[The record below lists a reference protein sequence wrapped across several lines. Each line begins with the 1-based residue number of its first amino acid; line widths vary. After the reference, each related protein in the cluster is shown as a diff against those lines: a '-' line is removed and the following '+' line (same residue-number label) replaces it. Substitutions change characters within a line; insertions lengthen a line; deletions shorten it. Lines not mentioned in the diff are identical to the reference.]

1 MPWYVYK
8 DRKIIAK
15 CYYEPS
21 LEDIS
26 SRGEQKVFL
35 EEDVDILDYEVV
47 GGKLVK
53 TEEAKKKEQLDRVY
67 QEKSKVDGLI
77 DHHIRKKLIKKI
89 LDEGLADDELKEL
102 VKKREQ
108 LAQEEDRLAK
118 ELGYKGEDARMH

>member
-8 DRKIIAK
+8 GKKIIAK

-26 SRGEQKVFL
+26 SRGEERIFL
-35 EEDVDILDYEVV
+35 EEDVNISDYEIVN
-47 GGKLVK
+47 GKLIK
-53 TEEAKKKEQLDRVY
+53 TEEAKKREQLRKVY
-67 QEKSKVDGLI
+67 EEKSKVDGLI
-77 DHHIRKKLIKKI
+77 DHHLRKKLIKKI